1 MDSAMEHEL
10 TRSLGKQKGDQMKSK
25 MRTLKQRSTILMVGI
40 AGLILF
46 LVTPAASAQ
55 YQEKED
61 KNYGNTPDKQ
71 VPYANYQDAY
81 KKHFVEPLEFT
92 GAGREK
98 PEPKGLKEVR
108 IGVLA
113 PLEGNVLVPQG
124 IQLLQ
129 GATLAMEEANKRG
142 GYKGIPFKILAHND
156 VGLWGAAANEIVK
169 MGDEGVWTILG
180 TIDDINSHVGIRVA
194 LKLEIP
200 WMNTSDP
207 DPTFTETNIPW
218 VMRCISDDRQS
229 SYALVDYIYRE
240 KELERV
246 AVLRAN
252 NRYGRVGV
260 MEFRDAALRA
270 EHPIVLEVRY
280 EDGETNFDTQ
290 LERINNSKPDAVVLW
305 GNALE
310 MGLILN
316 RMRELGMNYP
326 VFVSDRGVNPLFVE
340 TAGKNANG
348 VVTTCQYNPKGDN
361 PKLKTFQKNYK
372 QRFGQ
377 EADVFAAHAYDGMNM
392 TISAIQKVGL
402 NRYLIRDE
410 LLGLKKYDG
419 VTGEILFDASWND
432 IGRIFMAEIKD
443 GDFIFSPAV
452 WKYE

>member
-1 MDSAMEHEL
+1 
-10 TRSLGKQKGDQMKSK
+10 MKSK
-25 MRTLKQRSTILMVGI
+25 MRTLKQSSMILTAVI
-40 AGLILF
+40 AGLMMFI
-46 LVTPAASAQ
+46 VTPAAHAQ
-55 YQEKED
+55 YQEKEA

-81 KKHFVEPLEFT
+81 IKHFQVPLEFT

-129 GATLAMEEANKRG
+129 GATLAMEEANARG
-142 GYKGIPFKILAHND
+142 GYKGIPYKILAHND

-200 WMNTSDP
+200 WVNTSDP

-218 VMRCISDDRQS
+218 VMRCIADDRQS
-229 SYALVDYIYRE
+229 SYALVDNIYRE
-240 KELERV
+240 KGLKRV

-260 MEFRDAALRA
+260 MEFRDAALRVQ
-270 EHPIVLEVRY
+270 HPIVLEVRY
-280 EDGETNFDTQ
+280 EDGESHFDTQ
-290 LERINNSKPDAVVLW
+290 LERIENSNPDAVVLW

-316 RMRELGMNYP
+316 RMRELGMDYP
-326 VFVSDRGVNPLFVE
+326 VFTSDRGVNPLFIE
-340 TAGKNANG
+340 TAGAYADG
-348 VVTTCQYNPKGDN
+348 VVTTCQYNPKADN
-361 PKLKTFQKNYK
+361 SKLKAFQLDYK

-377 EADVFAAHAYDGMNM
+377 EPDVFAAHAYDGMNM
-392 TISAIQKVGL
+392 TIKAIQKVGL
-402 NRYLIRDE
+402 NKYLIRDE
-410 LLGLKKYDG
+410 LLGLKKYQG
-419 VTGEILFDASWND
+419 ITGEILFDASWND

-443 GDFIFSPAV
+443 GDFVFSPAV

>member
-1 MDSAMEHEL
+1 
-10 TRSLGKQKGDQMKSK
+10 
-25 MRTLKQRSTILMVGI
+25 MRKLHYTKLILMLGFT
-40 AGLILF
+40 GLM
-46 LVTPAASAQ
+46 LVQTNFPLHGQ

-61 KNYGNTPDKQ
+61 KNYGNTPDRQ

-81 KKHFVEPLEFT
+81 LKHFLEPQAFT

-98 PEPKGLKEVR
+98 PEPIGLTEVR

-129 GATLAMEEANKRG
+129 GATLAMEEANDRG
-142 GYKGIPFKILAHND
+142 GYKGIPYKILAHND

-169 MGDEGVWTILG
+169 MGDEGVWAILG

-218 VMRCISDDRQS
+218 VVRCISDDRQS
-229 SYALVDYIYRE
+229 CYALVEYIYNGQG
-240 KELERV
+240 LERV

-260 MEFRDAALRA
+260 AEFRDAALR
-270 EHPIVLEVRY
+270 EGHPIVLEVRY
-280 EDGETNFDTQ
+280 NDGETNFDAQ
-290 LERINNSKPDAVVLW
+290 LERIENSNPDAVVLW

-316 RMRELGMNYP
+316 RMRELGMDYP
-326 VFVSDRGVNPLFVE
+326 VFASDRAVNPLFIE
-340 TAGKNANG
+340 TAGENANG
-348 VVTTCQYNPKGDN
+348 IVTTCQYNPMADN
-361 PKLKTFQKNYK
+361 AKLKEFQKKYK
-372 QRFGQ
+372 ARFGQ
-377 EADVFAAHAYDGMNM
+377 EPDVFAAHAYDGMNI
-392 TISAIQKVGL
+392 TIDAIQTMGL
-402 NRYLIRDE
+402 NKTLIRDY
-410 LLGLKKYDG
+410 LTDLKKYDG
-419 VTGEILFDASWND
+419 VTGEIIFDATWND
-432 IGRIFMAEIKD
+432 VGPIYMAEIKN
-443 GDFIFSPAV
+443 GDFIFSPAS
-452 WKYE
+452 WKFE

>member
-1 MDSAMEHEL
+1 
-10 TRSLGKQKGDQMKSK
+10 MKSK
-25 MRTLKQRSTILMVGI
+25 MRTLKQKSMVLILGM
-40 AGLILF
+40 AGLMMF
-46 LVTPAASAQ
+46 LATPPVTAQ

-81 KKHFVEPLEFT
+81 LKHFQEPLEFT

-113 PLEGNVLVPQG
+113 PLKGNVLVPQG
-124 IQLLQ
+124 TQLLQ
-129 GATLAMEEANKRG
+129 GATLALEEANDRG
-142 GYKGIPFKILAHND
+142 GYKGLPFKILAHND

-169 MGDEGVWTILG
+169 MGDEGVWAILG

-194 LKLEIP
+194 LKLEIH
-200 WMNTSDP
+200 WVNSSDP

-229 SYALVDYIYRE
+229 SYALVDHIYR
-240 KELERV
+240 KKGHERV

-260 MEFRDAALRA
+260 MEFRDAALRVGN
-270 EHPIVLEVRY
+270 PIVLEVRY
-280 EDGETNFDTQ
+280 EDGESNFDTQ
-290 LERINNSKPDAVVLW
+290 LERIENTNPDAVLIW

-326 VFVSDRGVNPLFVE
+326 VFTSDRGVNPLFVE
-340 TAGKNANG
+340 TAGAYANG
-348 VVTTCQYNPKGDN
+348 IVTTCQYNPNADN
-361 PKLKTFQKNYK
+361 AKLKVFQQNYK
-372 QRFGQ
+372 KRFGQ
-377 EADVFAAHAYDGMNM
+377 EPDVFAAHAYDGMNM
-392 TISAIQKVGL
+392 TIKAIQKVGL

-443 GDFIFSPAV
+443 GDFIFSPVA
-452 WKYE
+452 WEYE